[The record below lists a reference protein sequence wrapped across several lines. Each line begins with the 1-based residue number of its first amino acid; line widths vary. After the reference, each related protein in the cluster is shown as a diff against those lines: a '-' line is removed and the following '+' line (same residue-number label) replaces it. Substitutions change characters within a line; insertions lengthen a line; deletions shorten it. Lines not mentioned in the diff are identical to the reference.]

1 MALHACSLCL
11 LYDHRSLVP
20 VLVLRYHLLLPCSRC
35 RFQVHLFQLTPAL
48 QQFKLACRRR
58 YAMTIQHVPARL
70 LTVRFCFSI
79 NTTVQHPT
87 ASGPSWKPWKSL
99 HGSSS
104 SQANHDN
111 LS

>member
-58 YAMTIQHVPARL
+58 YAMTIQHVPGTPPHRAFLFLHQYYR
-70 LTVRFCFSI
+70 
-79 NTTVQHPT
+79 T
-87 ASGPSWKPWKSL
+87 ASDRFRAFLEALEVVARKQFIPG
-99 HGSSS
+99 
-104 SQANHDN
+104 
-111 LS
+111 